1 MFNKILGGFNTKTQS
16 ENAKIINDDKID
28 ELNAII
34 EELKI
39 QNEKSKDLLKAL
51 DKSHA
56 VIQFKPDG
64 TIITAN
70 ENFLHTLGY
79 ELSEI
84 QNQHH
89 SMFVDPRYKESSEYK
104 DFWRKLANGE
114 FQEAEYKRIGK
125 GGKEVWIQATY
136 NPILDENGH
145 VTKIVKYATDIT
157 RQTLKNAD
165 SRGKVDAINRAQAV
179 IEFELDGTIIT
190 ANENFLNVMGYQL
203 SEIKDKHHS
212 LFVEA
217 DYRDSDAYK
226 KFWEALGR
234 GEFQAAEYKRIG
246 KAGKEVW
253 IQASYNPIFDPN
265 GVPFKVVKFA
275 TDITDGVL
283 ARQEADRVSA
293 LVDER
298 LDKILEAVSSA
309 DEQTT
314 SVAAASTQTMET
326 VQAVSAA
333 TEQFQMSSNEIAQS
347 MENSRLEVS
356 KTMQIANNADQS
368 TQRLNSAA
376 QSMNNIVDVIQ
387 EIASQINLLALNA
400 TIESARA
407 GEAGKGFAVV
417 ASEVKSLA
425 GQVATATTQ
434 ILSEITAMQTISTEV
449 IEQLSEIRNSVEVVE
464 CGFTTV
470 ASAVEEQ
477 TLTSKEIAS
486 NMVLASD
493 AVASINTNIDSI
505 SGAIGNA
512 NNYAEEGTKLYRSLQ
527 NKAS

>member
-1 MFNKILGGFNTKTQS
+1 MNI
-16 ENAKIINDDKID
+16 
-28 ELNAII
+28 II
-34 EELKI
+34 EELKF
-39 QNEKSKDLLKAL
+39 ELRETKSLLKAL
-51 DKSHA
+51 DKSQA

-70 ENFLHTLGY
+70 ENFLLTMGY

-84 QNQHH
+84 QNRHH
-89 SMFVDPRYKESSEYK
+89 SMFVDLRLNESNEYK
-104 DFWRKLANGE
+104 DFWQKLANGE
-114 FQEAEYKRIGK
+114 YQEAEYKRIGK
-125 GGKEVWIQATY
+125 NGKEVWIQATY

-157 RQTLKNAD
+157 SQTLSNAD
-165 SRGKVDAINRAQAV
+165 SKGKVDAINRAQAV

-203 SEIKDKHHS
+203 SEIKDNHHS
-212 LFVEA
+212 IFVET

-226 KFWEALGR
+226 KFWEALGS

-265 GVPFKVVKFA
+265 GTPFKVVKFA
-275 TDITDGVL
+275 TDITERVL
-283 ARQEADRVSA
+283 ARQEADRVSE

-298 LDKILEAVSSA
+298 LDKILKAVVSA

-376 QSMNNIVDVIQ
+376 QSMNNIVDMIQ

-425 GQVATATTQ
+425 GQVSNATKQ
-434 ILSEITAMQTISTEV
+434 ILSEITAMQSVSAEV
-449 IEQLSEIRNSVEVVE
+449 IEQLSDIRNSVEIVE
-464 CGFTTV
+464 SGFTTV

-505 SGAIGNA
+505 SGAIGSA
-512 NNYAEEGTKLYRSLQ
+512 NEYAEEGTKLYRSLQ

>member
-1 MFNKILGGFNTKTQS
+1 Q
-16 ENAKIINDDKID
+16 A
-28 ELNAII
+28 
-34 EELKI
+34 
-39 QNEKSKDLLKAL
+39 
-51 DKSHA
+51 
-56 VIQFKPDG
+56 
-64 TIITAN
+64 
-70 ENFLHTLGY
+70 
-79 ELSEI
+79 
-84 QNQHH
+84 
-89 SMFVDPRYKESSEYK
+89 
-104 DFWRKLANGE
+104 
-114 FQEAEYKRIGK
+114 AEYKRIGK
-125 GGKEVWIQATY
+125 AGKEVWIQATY
-136 NPILDENGH
+136 NPIIDETGH

-157 RQTLKNAD
+157 KQTLENAD
-165 SRGKVDAINRAQAV
+165 SRGKVDTISKAQAL

-190 ANENFLNVMGYQL
+190 ANENFLSVMGYQL
-203 SEIKDKHHS
+203 SEIKGNHHS
-212 LFVEA
+212 MFIDR
-217 DYRDSDAYK
+217 DYLQSDEYK

-275 TDITDGVL
+275 TDITDRVL

-298 LDKILEAVSSA
+298 LDKILQAVVSA

-347 MENSRLEVS
+347 MENSRIEVG

-449 IEQLSEIRNSVEVVE
+449 IEQLSEIRHSVEVVE
-464 CGFTTV
+464 SGFTTV

-505 SGAIGNA
+505 SGAIGSA
-512 NNYAEEGTKLYRSLQ
+512 NEYAEEGTKLYRSLQ